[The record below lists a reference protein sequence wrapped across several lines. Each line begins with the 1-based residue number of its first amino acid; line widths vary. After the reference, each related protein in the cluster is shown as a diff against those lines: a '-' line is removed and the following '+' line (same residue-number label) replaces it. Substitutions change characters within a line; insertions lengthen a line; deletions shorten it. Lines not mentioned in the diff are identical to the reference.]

1 MLIVKCCNH
10 HILYNVTGIIIFGIC
25 HFVLFRN
32 ARSANVTTKSSFCF
46 AIIIDDIPLYLQNVA
61 IKVKGFFTALTA
73 FNSPTSH
80 FETTHIVVTVSL
92 LKALHTLR
100 SFFQHW
106 LSLHEPERGSLCIR
120 CMLFWQL
127 SKNIG
132 TIETLLNLN
141 SWIMLHDSCTRIMW

>member
-1 MLIVKCCNH
+1 MLNVAIT
-10 HILYNVTGIIIFGIC
+10 ILFNVTGIITFGIY

-80 FETTHIVVTVSL
+80 FETTYKVVTVSL

-100 SFFQHW
+100 SFLF
-106 LSLHEPERGSLCIR
+106 STGCRYMIPKRGSLCISR
-120 CMLFWQL
+120 TLFWLL

-141 SWIMLHDSCTRIMW
+141 SWIMYWDHVVTTSAE

>member
-80 FETTHIVVTVSL
+80 FETTHSCYCVPFEGITYVEEL
-92 LKALHTLR
+92 
-100 SFFQHW
+100 FIQHW
-106 LSLHEPERGSLCIR
+106 LSLHDPEEGVALYQPHAF
-120 CMLFWQL
+120 LAVEQKYWD
-127 SKNIG
+127 N
-132 TIETLLNLN
+132 
-141 SWIMLHDSCTRIMW
+141 